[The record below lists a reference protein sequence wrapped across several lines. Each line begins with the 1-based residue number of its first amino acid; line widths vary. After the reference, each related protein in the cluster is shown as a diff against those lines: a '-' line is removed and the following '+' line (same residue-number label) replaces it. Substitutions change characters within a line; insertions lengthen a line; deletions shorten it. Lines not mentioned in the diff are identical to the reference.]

1 MIQVKR
7 PLKEYLVYFLFP
19 LAIFYWGVMY
29 WRNLFYRYGFF
40 VSRRLPCDVISVG
53 NITVGGTGKTPTVI
67 FLAQYFKRMGK
78 KVAVLSRGYGRTTK
92 GTVLVSDGKEIKVH
106 WKESGDE
113 AFLISKKLSRVPVVV
128 DEDRF
133 RGGMFLM
140 QQFNPDIILLDD
152 GFQHRGLERDLDL
165 VLVNSGDTIPDHKLL
180 PYGLLREPWINI
192 KRGSAI
198 LLTKTNL
205 IKPKPYL
212 LRKVNE
218 TGLPILYLSVH
229 PSISSF
235 SPDTPEN
242 LNGQTVFLVSAIGD
256 SFGFKRTVEKMGCQ
270 IVGEKIFPDHFN
282 YSQSAWKNVESL
294 LSSTDYIITT
304 EKDWVKIESLIIK
317 KPVIVVGIDVEIQ
330 PLKKLDYLLKS
341 CL

>member
-1 MIQVKR
+1 MIQIKR
-7 PLKEYLVYFLFP
+7 PLKDYLVYFLFP

-40 VSRRLPCDVISVG
+40 VSRRLPCNVISVG

-67 FLAQYFKRMGK
+67 FLAQYFNRMGK
-78 KVAVLSRGYGRTTK
+78 KVAILSRGYGRTTK

-133 RGGMFLM
+133 RGGMFII
-140 QQFNPDIILLDD
+140 QQFNPEIILLDD

-212 LRKVNE
+212 LRKVKE
-218 TGLPILYLSVH
+218 TGLPILRSVVGS
-229 PSISSF
+229 SISSF

-304 EKDWVKIESLIIK
+304 EKDWVKIESLNIK

>member
-1 MIQVKR
+1 MIQIKR
-7 PLKEYLVYFLFP
+7 PLKDYLVYFLFP

-40 VSRRLPCDVISVG
+40 VSRRLPCNVISVG

-67 FLAQYFKRMGK
+67 FLAQYFNRMGK
-78 KVAVLSRGYGRTTK
+78 KVAILSRGYGRTTK

-133 RGGMFLM
+133 RGGMFII
-140 QQFNPDIILLDD
+140 QQFNPEIILLDD

-212 LRKVNE
+212 LRKVKE
-218 TGLPILYLSVH
+218 TGLPILRSVVRS
-229 PSISSF
+229 SISSF

-282 YSQSAWKNVESL
+282 YSQSAWKNVEPL

-304 EKDWVKIESLIIK
+304 EKDWVKIESLNIK

>member
-1 MIQVKR
+1 MIQIKR
-7 PLKEYLVYFLFP
+7 PLKDYLVYFLFP

-40 VSRRLPCDVISVG
+40 VSRRLPCNVISVG

-67 FLAQYFKRMGK
+67 FLAQYFNRMGK
-78 KVAVLSRGYGRTTK
+78 KVAILSRGYGRTTK

-128 DEDRF
+128 DEERF
-133 RGGMFLM
+133 RGGMFII
-140 QQFNPDIILLDD
+140 QQFNPEIILLDD

-212 LRKVNE
+212 LRKVKE
-218 TGLPILYLSVH
+218 TGLPILRSVVRS
-229 PSISSF
+229 SISSF

-304 EKDWVKIESLIIK
+304 EKDWVKIESLNIK